1 MFKAKEEWASPCLM
15 KTFHSLMAWHV
26 LKNLYSPRGLYQAF
40 WKVDQHCLKP
50 VRSLFFAVEAQEPSP
65 LFPTRVQSKIN
76 IIYLVWICAC
86 VHFNLLRVGRRLFS
100 NFCKDLF
107 LDFRC
112 PWQMKS
118 FQPAVWLPLLNWLIF
133 KTMKYYTTTNNI
145 PVPLVSDPSTALA
158 EYFHLFPAVMNLR
171 LLHTGYKSVINK
183 NSD

>member
-65 LFPTRVQSKIN
+65 LFPTRVQ
-76 IIYLVWICAC
+76 VWICAC

-118 FQPAVWLPLLNWLIF
+118 FQPAVWLPLLNWLIL
-133 KTMKYYTTTNNI
+133 KQWNTTLLLII

-171 LLHTGYKSVINK
+171 LVHTGYKSVINR